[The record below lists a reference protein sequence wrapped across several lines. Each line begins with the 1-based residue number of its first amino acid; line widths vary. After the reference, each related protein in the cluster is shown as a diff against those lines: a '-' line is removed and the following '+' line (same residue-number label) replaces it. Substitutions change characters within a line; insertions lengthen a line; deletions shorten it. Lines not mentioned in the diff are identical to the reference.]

1 MMLKFSQFIRKYL
14 PIFVS
19 LSIVLGLIAGK
30 LFSETVGSLKS
41 FIPITLFLMLY
52 PMMINVKIEEIKYA
66 LTNFKIVASAVLMNF
81 VISPLLGALFAHIF
95 LGNLNPQLLA
105 GFILI
110 LTVPCSGMVVAWTG
124 FAKGR
129 IETALSIV
137 ALSFILAIFLIPLWM
152 LILVGSYIEV
162 DFWMMFQKLLVMI
175 VLPLIAGLATRKFL
189 IRKIGV
195 KRFLE
200 ITPIFP
206 AISCLGMYAIVF
218 IAMALQSK
226 IILANPSYI
235 LMIALGI
242 ISVYS
247 ILFIISILYSKFV
260 GFNYRDTI
268 ALGYAVTA
276 KNNSITIALAITTF
290 GGLSVVP
297 PAFATIIQILMMLI
311 ILRLATRIE
320 KFIEKPHEREA

>member
-1 MMLKFSQFIRKYL
+1 
-14 PIFVS
+14 
-19 LSIVLGLIAGK
+19 
-30 LFSETVGSLKS
+30 
-41 FIPITLFLMLY
+41 
-52 PMMINVKIEEIKYA
+52 
-66 LTNFKIVASAVLMNF
+66 
-81 VISPLLGALFAHIF
+81 
-95 LGNLNPQLLA
+95 
-105 GFILI
+105 
-110 LTVPCSGMVVAWTG
+110 
-124 FAKGR
+124 
-129 IETALSIV
+129 
-137 ALSFILAIFLIPLWM
+137 
-152 LILVGSYIEV
+152 
-162 DFWMMFQKLLVMI
+162 MMFQKLLVMI

-320 KFIEKPHEREA
+320 KFIEKPHEREV